1 MTIKVGN
8 NNQNLNLHTASPFL
22 VLFDSLKEA
31 STCCCI
37 PITFIS
43 RAVIN
48 ACFVML
54 MMLYTR

>member
-1 MTIKVGN
+1 MKVGN
-8 NNQNLNLHTASPFL
+8 NNQNLNLHPASHFL

-54 MMLYTR
+54 IMLYTR